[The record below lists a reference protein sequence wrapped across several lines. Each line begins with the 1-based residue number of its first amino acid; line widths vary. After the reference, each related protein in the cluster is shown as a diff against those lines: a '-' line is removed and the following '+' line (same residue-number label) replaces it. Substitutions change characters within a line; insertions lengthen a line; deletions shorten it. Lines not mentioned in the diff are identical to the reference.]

1 MASVSGCFYVLTDE
15 MMFTTA
21 WYHRPVDVLGSK
33 PAESYSDVRVLDF
46 VLAFL
51 LLILINARLN

>member
-1 MASVSGCFYVLTDE
+1 MASVTVCLCVLADE

-33 PAESYSDVRVLDF
+33 LAENYSDVRVLGF
-46 VLAFL
+46 VFAFSTVVTV
-51 LLILINARLN
+51 